1 MARPVLYV
9 LAGVNGAGKSSIGGF
24 LLTREGL
31 SWFNPDTFA
40 RDLMGATGCD
50 LESANVH
57 AWAESVRRLDEA
69 VAQGQSY
76 AFETTL
82 GGHMVAAKIQAATR
96 THDVIIWFCGL
107 DSPERH
113 LDRVRARVS
122 QGGHDIPE
130 AKIRARYPRAQR
142 TLIALMPHVAHLRV
156 YDNSVEAATGDPVSD
171 PVLLME
177 LAQGRLVQPSA
188 NDRTALERTPEWA
201 KALVEAALSLDEVAS
216 RR

>member
-40 RDLMGATGCD
+40 RELMGATGCD
-50 LESANVH
+50 LESANGH
-57 AWAESVRRLDEA
+57 AWTEGVRRLDEA
-69 VAQGQSY
+69 VAQGRSY

-82 GGHMVAAKIQAATR
+82 GGHTVAAKIQAATG

-113 LDRVRARVS
+113 LDRVRSRVS
-122 QGGHDIPE
+122 HGGHDIPE
-130 AKIRARYPRAQR
+130 STIRARYPQAQR
-142 TLIALMPHVAHLRV
+142 NLIALMPHVAHLRV
-156 YDNSVEAATGDPVSD
+156 YDNSAEAATGDSVPD
-171 PVLLME
+171 PVLVME
-177 LAQGRLVQPSA
+177 LEQGRLVQPSA

-201 KALVEAALSLDEVAS
+201 KALVEAALSLE
-216 RR
+216 